1 MLIFKSLSKESINYA
16 SCSEQEKAYF
26 EQIMKRFYEIKQNVR
41 DNDKN
46 GLISPKQMSVW
57 LSYFIKFEDI
67 YNTYTRD
74 TSDTGTKT
82 FANNLRAINS
92 RLVELEAMAPEY
104 SYTAKML
111 GELIDLIN
119 QYFLYVI
126 QTYY

>member
-67 YNTYTRD
+67 NTTLTLE
-74 TSDTGTKT
+74 TSQIL
-82 FANNLRAINS
+82 APRHLLIIY
-92 RLVELEAMAPEY
+92 EL
-104 SYTAKML
+104 SIVDWLSLKL
-111 GELIDLIN
+111 WHQNIH
-119 QYFLYVI
+119 I
-126 QTYY
+126 QQRCLEN

>member
-16 SCSEQEKAYF
+16 SCSEQEKTYF
-26 EQIMKRFYEIKQNVR
+26 EQIMKRFYEIKQEVR
-41 DNDKN
+41 DNDNK

-57 LSYFIKFEDI
+57 LSYFIKIEDI

-74 TSDTGTKT
+74 KSDTGTKT

-111 GELIDLIN
+111 AELIDLID

>member
-16 SCSEQEKAYF
+16 SCSEQEKTYF
-26 EQIMKRFYEIKQNVR
+26 EQIMKRFYEIKQEVR
-41 DNDKN
+41 DNDNK
-46 GLISPKQMSVW
+46 GLISPKQMAVW
-57 LSYFIKFEDI
+57 LSYFIKIEDM

-74 TSDTGTKT
+74 KSDTGTKT

-111 GELIDLIN
+111 AELIDLID